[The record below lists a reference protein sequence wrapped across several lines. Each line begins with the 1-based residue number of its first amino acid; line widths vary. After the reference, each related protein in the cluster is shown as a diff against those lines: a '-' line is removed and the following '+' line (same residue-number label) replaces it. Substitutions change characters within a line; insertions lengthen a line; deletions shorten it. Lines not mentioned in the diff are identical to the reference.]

1 MPNPAPA
8 SAILRDDLLAQ
19 LRSAS
24 HPLSTAQ
31 LLAQAPDV
39 PVRGARQ
46 RFSPL
51 REQIYRA
58 LCALE
63 RGGLVTRVGAEGRS
77 LNWTASPT
85 PADREIAALEAA
97 FHATSPAG
105 SYATAPD
112 ELRRNLP

>member
-8 SAILRDDLLAQ
+8 SSILRDDLLAQ

-24 HPLSTAQ
+24 GSLSTAQ

-39 PVRGARQ
+39 PVRGTRQ
-46 RFSPL
+46 RFAPL

-77 LNWTASPT
+77 LNWIASPT
-85 PADREIAALEAA
+85 PADGEIAALEAA
-97 FHATSPAG
+97 FHARSLIGSRAAAPAE
-105 SYATAPD
+105 SRWP
-112 ELRRNLP
+112 

>member
-1 MPNPAPA
+1 VPNPAPA
-8 SAILRDDLLAQ
+8 SSILRDDLLAQ

-39 PVRGARQ
+39 PVRGTGQ
-46 RFSPL
+46 RFAPL

-85 PADREIAALEAA
+85 TADGEIAALEAA
-97 FHATSPAG
+97 FHAPSLIGSRAAAPAE
-105 SYATAPD
+105 SRWP
-112 ELRRNLP
+112 

>member
-1 MPNPAPA
+1 MPNPAPT
-8 SAILRDDLLAQ
+8 SSVLRDDLLAQ
-19 LRSAS
+19 LRSAR

-46 RFSPL
+46 RFPPL

-77 LNWTASPT
+77 LHWTASPT

-97 FHATSPAG
+97 FHATSPSDSRDTVSA
-105 SYATAPD
+105 AM
-112 ELRRNLP
+112 RRNLP

>member
-8 SAILRDDLLAQ
+8 SSILRDDLLAQ

-97 FHATSPAG
+97 FHTPSPFGSPAAV
-105 SYATAPD
+105 SERSRP
-112 ELRRNLP
+112 

>member
-1 MPNPAPA
+1 MPNPARA
-8 SAILRDDLLAQ
+8 SSILRDDLLAQ

-24 HPLSTAQ
+24 GPLSTAQ

-46 RFSPL
+46 RLAPL

-97 FHATSPAG
+97 FHAPSPIGSRAAAPAETSRP
-105 SYATAPD
+105 
-112 ELRRNLP
+112 

>member
-1 MPNPAPA
+1 MPNLAPA
-8 SAILRDDLLAQ
+8 SSILRDDLLAQ

-24 HPLSTAQ
+24 GPLSTAQ

-39 PVRGARQ
+39 PVRGARR
-46 RFSPL
+46 RFAPL

-97 FHATSPAG
+97 FHAPSPIG
-105 SYATAPD
+105 SCATAPA
-112 ELRRNLP
+112 ETSRP